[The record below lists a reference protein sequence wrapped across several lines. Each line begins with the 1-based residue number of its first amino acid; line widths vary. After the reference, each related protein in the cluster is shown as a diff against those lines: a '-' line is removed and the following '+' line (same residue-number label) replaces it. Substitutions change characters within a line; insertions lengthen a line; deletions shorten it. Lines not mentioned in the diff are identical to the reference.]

1 VVKWIFFYVKKKCLR
16 GKKKT
21 HKTKMLD
28 WRFLIL
34 MLLVIVIL
42 VLVVVTLYRYAAQ
55 ACKNGASNTSDENSS
70 EYYDSSMT
78 ALPTLS
84 VLYAAYLN
92 QVWPLTSNI
101 HLLPG
106 TMNMDFPESNTI
118 RYFAFFDPSTT
129 VTITGKIPQPCVYWS
144 MVVYDNQG
152 AIKRTFTDTSF
163 SSGSYNIVFSNNG
176 APNST
181 VPVPTDGGNY
191 AVAMTVIQ
199 NASTPVLYPAFVPSV
214 NISSSSNNN
223 TSGTPAAAINVFP
236 PQQSVNSNT
245 VQKTY
250 STVLKNN
257 DRSRDA
263 VFPGINVSRFFMP
276 MRSTI
281 LPLLPDPNMFYLMA
295 FADTARVIKIT
306 GTLPGSI
313 GSNTPFRDASV
324 IAGDFLDTSTSA
336 SCTLTAADAFFTVFA
351 AFTVADAAL
360 YGYDPDPSKKQRLLI
375 WDPSTIKPVVLLR
388 YTYFTPTSLSPVVVQ
403 TATGTSSMPSA
414 STAPSALGMLTSLD
428 ATSATI
434 GPDAVQSAM
443 GSLYPTA
450 MCFQVGGTLPPSLP
464 PPSSTG
470 LGLTAGSSTEN
481 YYYPSVDKHP
491 SGMPYMNMTT
501 KMLPSKSMSNQQ
513 W

>member
-1 VVKWIFFYVKKKCLR
+1 LP
-16 GKKKT
+16 GKKK
-21 HKTKMLD
+21 KKDNMLD

-42 VLVVVTLYRYAAQ
+42 VLVVVTLYRYASQGCSSAKKQ
-55 ACKNGASNTSDENSS
+55 DSS

-78 ALPTLS
+78 MLPTLD
-84 VLYAAYLN
+84 VLYATYLN
-92 QVWPLTSNI
+92 QIWPLTSNI

-106 TMNMDFPESNTI
+106 TMNINFSEVNTV

-129 VTITGKIPQPCVYWS
+129 VVITGDIPQPCVYWS
-144 MVVYDNQG
+144 MVVYDNHG
-152 AIKRTFTDTSF
+152 AVKRTFTDVSF
-163 SSGSYNIVFSNNG
+163 SSGSYNIVLSNNG
-176 APNST
+176 TANST
-181 VPVPTDGGNY
+181 IPVPTDGGNY
-191 AVAMTVIQ
+191 SVVMTVIQ
-199 NASTPVLYPAFVPSV
+199 NSSTPAIYPAFVPNV
-214 NISSSSNNN
+214 NISRSTSS
-223 TSGTPAAAINVFP
+223 TETPTVAAINVFP
-236 PQQSVNSNT
+236 PQQAVNSNT

-250 STVLKNN
+250 STILKNN

-263 VFPGINVSRFFMP
+263 VFPGINISGFFMP

-360 YGYDPDPSKKQRLLI
+360 YGYDPDPSRKQKLLI

-388 YTYFTPTSLSPVVVQ
+388 YTYFTPTSLSPVIVQ
-403 TATGTSSMPSA
+403 TATGVNSMSPSA
-414 STAPSALGMLTSLD
+414 VGAALGMLTSLD
-428 ATSATI
+428 STSNTI
-434 GPDAVQSAM
+434 GSETVQRAM
-443 GSLYPTA
+443 GSLYPIAT
-450 MCFQVGGTLPPSLP
+450 CFQVGGSLPPSLP

-470 LGLTAGSSTEN
+470 LGLSAGSGTSEN
-481 YYYPSVDKHP
+481 YYYPSVEKHP

-501 KMLPSKSMSNQQ
+501 KMLPSKSMLNQP